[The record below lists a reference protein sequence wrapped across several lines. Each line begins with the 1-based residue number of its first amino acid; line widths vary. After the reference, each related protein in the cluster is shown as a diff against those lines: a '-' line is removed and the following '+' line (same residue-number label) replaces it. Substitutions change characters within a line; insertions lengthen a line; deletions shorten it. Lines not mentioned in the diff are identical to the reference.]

1 MTSQDLVHKEW
12 AAVAEEKANRRGR
25 PPLSERRRAQ
35 TRAEIAR
42 EAARL
47 FLERGVAGT
56 SAADIAAAAGV
67 STRTFWHYFG
77 TKEEAVL
84 PLFASVLSRVAEV
97 FERRPAAEP
106 LLVAL
111 GQAARRNAAETPEA
125 DTLVDLVRLADVEP
139 GLRRAW
145 LQANNE
151 AEAAL
156 TQAIARRCGGDP
168 ASPQVRLQ
176 AAMAAAAIRV
186 VAEDFAHEA
195 SPSPARSEALVHDI
209 LLLAGRGLAGG

>member
-1 MTSQDLVHKEW
+1 M
-12 AAVAEEKANRRGR
+12 
-25 PPLSERRRAQ
+25 
-35 TRAEIAR
+35 
-42 EAARL
+42 
-47 FLERGVAGT
+47 
-56 SAADIAAAAGV
+56 
-67 STRTFWHYFG
+67 
-77 TKEEAVL
+77 
-84 PLFASVLSRVAEV
+84 
-97 FERRPAAEP
+97 
-106 LLVAL
+106 AL

-156 TQAIARRCGGDP
+156 TQAIARRYGGDP

-195 SPSPARSEALVHDI
+195 SPPRPAPKPSSTTSCSLRGGGWRGADPTPPGPRPPLPRVFGERDPGRAPNHPGRSGQFACV
-209 LLLAGRGLAGG
+209 AGKPPTN

>member
-1 MTSQDLVHKEW
+1 M
-12 AAVAEEKANRRGR
+12 
-25 PPLSERRRAQ
+25 
-35 TRAEIAR
+35 
-42 EAARL
+42 
-47 FLERGVAGT
+47 
-56 SAADIAAAAGV
+56 
-67 STRTFWHYFG
+67 
-77 TKEEAVL
+77 
-84 PLFASVLSRVAEV
+84 
-97 FERRPAAEP
+97 
-106 LLVAL
+106 AL

-168 ASPQVRLQ
+168 ASPQVRLR

-195 SPSPARSEALVHDI
+195 SPSPARAEALVHDI
-209 LLLAGRGLAGG
+209 LLLAGRGLAGGLIRHLPVRGRLSRGYPGERDPGRAPHHPGRSGQFACVAGKPPTD